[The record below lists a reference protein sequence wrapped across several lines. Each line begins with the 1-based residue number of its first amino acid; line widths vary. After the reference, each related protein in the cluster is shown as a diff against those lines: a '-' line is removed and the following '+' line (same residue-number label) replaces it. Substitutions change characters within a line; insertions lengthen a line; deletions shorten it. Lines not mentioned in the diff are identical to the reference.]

1 MLAGRDLHGLRL
13 LWRLFRA
20 NSRNRTAAWLIVL
33 FAAVVAA
40 TEPVLPALMKHVLD
54 VGFTARRDFPL
65 WAVPAVLLGLFTVRG
80 LAWLAS
86 QFLTQWLTQNVLA
99 RVRELVY
106 GQIVSAQLAAL
117 QRESASSLIGASVYE
132 AQLALGMIFP
142 GLLTLV
148 RDSLTLLAL
157 FAYLLWVNWSLTLL
171 TLAILLPLI
180 LTMRQISRR
189 AKRLNVQMQ
198 KAAEDTSY
206 ALEEGMLAAP
216 VIRVHNAQRTFT
228 RRFDAINQ
236 RLRRT
241 TVKTLV
247 SGSSTTPVSQWLS
260 ALAVSVVI
268 VFAMWQSDIT
278 GQHSVGGFVAFITAM
293 MMTLSPLR
301 RVADIVQPMVRALSS
316 LERLRGIVDAPPE
329 LDSGTHRV
337 DRARGELEFDDVGVT
352 LVGMDR
358 PVLDGVSLRVHAGES
373 LAIVGPSGAGK
384 TTLMRLVP
392 RLLEPT
398 QGRLLLDG
406 VPLRDWDLHNL
417 REQIAYVG
425 QDVVLLNDSVGANV
439 SFGEPVH
446 ADRAWAAL
454 DAAALGD
461 FVRSLP
467 GGLQA
472 PIGHNGSQLSGGQRQ
487 RLSIARALYRNAPLL
502 ILDEATSA
510 LDAESERLVQQAIDR
525 LMRGRTTIVIAH
537 RLATIAH
544 CDRIAVLDAGRLIEL
559 GTQAELLQK
568 DGLYAQLHRMQF
580 QLAASPPQSAGADQ
594 DCAHA
599 ANRSSSAST

>member
-1 MLAGRDLHGLRL
+1 MLAARDRSGLALLLRL
-13 LWRLFRA
+13 FKA
-20 NSRNRTAAWLIVL
+20 NPRNRAAALLIVL
-33 FAAVVAA
+33 FAAIVAA

-54 VGFTARRDFPL
+54 VGFTAKRDFPL

-106 GQIVSAQLAAL
+106 AQIVHAQLAQL

-148 RDSLTLLAL
+148 RDSFTLVAL
-157 FAYLLWVNWSLTLL
+157 FGYLLWVNWSLTAL

-180 LTMRQISRR
+180 LTMRLISRR
-189 AKRLNVQMQ
+189 AKRLNAQMQ
-198 KAAEDTSY
+198 KAAEETAY
-206 ALEEGMLAAP
+206 ALEEGVLAAP
-216 VIRVHNAQRTFT
+216 VIRVHNAQDSFSK
-228 RRFDAINQ
+228 RFDHINQ
-236 RLRRT
+236 SLRRT

-247 SGSSTTPVSQWLS
+247 SGSTSTPVSQWLS

-268 VFAMWQSDIT
+268 VFAMWQSDVS

-301 RVADIVQPMVRALSS
+301 RVADIVQPMMRALSS
-316 LERLRGIVDAPPE
+316 LDRLQAIVNAPQE
-329 LDSGTHRV
+329 QDSGTHAV
-337 DRARGELEFDDVGVT
+337 DRARGDLVFDDVSVTIDGV
-352 LVGMDR
+352 DR
-358 PVLDGVSLRVHAGES
+358 PVLDRISLQVRAGES
-373 LAIVGPSGAGK
+373 LALVGPSGAGK

-392 RLLEPT
+392 RLIEPT
-398 QGRLLLDG
+398 HGRILLDG
-406 VPLRDWDLHNL
+406 VPLRDWSLHSL

-425 QDVVLLNDSVGANV
+425 QDVVLLNDSIGANV
-439 SFGEPVH
+439 SFGAPLDE
-446 ADRAWAAL
+446 ARAWAAL

-461 FVRSLP
+461 FVRGLP
-467 GGLQA
+467 DGLDA
-472 PIGHNGSQLSGGQRQ
+472 TVGHNGSQLSGGQRQ
-487 RLSIARALYRNAPLL
+487 RLSIARALYRDAPIL

-525 LMRGRTTIVIAH
+525 LMQGRTTIVIAH

-544 CDRIAVLDAGRLIEL
+544 CHRIAVLDQGRLVEL
-559 GTQAELLQK
+559 GTQAELLHK
-568 DGLYAQLHRMQF
+568 GGLYAQLHRMQF
-580 QLAASPPQSAGADQ
+580 HTALAPG
-594 DCAHA
+594 
-599 ANRSSSAST
+599 

>member
-1 MLAGRDLHGLRL
+1 
-13 LWRLFRA
+13 
-20 NSRNRTAAWLIVL
+20 
-33 FAAVVAA
+33 
-40 TEPVLPALMKHVLD
+40 
-54 VGFTARRDFPL
+54 
-65 WAVPAVLLGLFTVRG
+65 
-80 LAWLAS
+80 
-86 QFLTQWLTQNVLA
+86 
-99 RVRELVY
+99 
-106 GQIVSAQLAAL
+106 VSK
-117 QRESASSLIGASVYE
+117 
-132 AQLALGMIFP
+132 
-142 GLLTLV
+142 
-148 RDSLTLLAL
+148 
-157 FAYLLWVNWSLTLL
+157 
-171 TLAILLPLI
+171 
-180 LTMRQISRR
+180 RQ
-189 AKRLNVQMQ
+189 
-198 KAAEDTSY
+198 
-206 ALEEGMLAAP
+206 
-216 VIRVHNAQRTFT
+216 HNAQSGFAA
-228 RRFDAINQ
+228 RFDRINQ
-236 RLRRT
+236 SLRRT

-268 VFAMWQSDIT
+268 VFAMWQSDVT

-316 LERLRGIVDAPPE
+316 LQRLRGIVDAPPE
-329 LDSGTHRV
+329 ADTGTYMV
-337 DRARGELEFDDVGVT
+337 ERARGELEFDDVGVT
-352 LVGMDR
+352 LGGMDR
-358 PVLDGVSLRVHAGES
+358 PVLDGVSLRVRAGES

-406 VPLRDWDLHNL
+406 VPLREWKLHNL

-425 QDVVLLNDSVGANV
+425 QDVVLLNDSIGANV
-439 SFGEPVH
+439 SFGEPV
-446 ADRAWAAL
+446 DPGRAWAAL

-472 PIGHNGSQLSGGQRQ
+472 SVGHNGSQLSGGQRQ
-487 RLSIARALYRNAPLL
+487 RLSIARALYRDAPLL

-537 RLATIAH
+537 RLATISH

-580 QLAASPPQSAGADQ
+580 HVAASQTQTAQADHTAEH
-594 DCAHA
+594 DADH
-599 ANRSSSAST
+599 SGEPT

>member
-1 MLAGRDLHGLRL
+1 MSERSLRPSGSAVRL
-13 LWRLFRA
+13 LRQLFNA
-20 NSRNRTAAWLIVL
+20 TPRNRSAALLIVL
-33 FAAVVAA
+33 FAAIVAA

-54 VGFTARRDFPL
+54 VGFTAKRDFPL
-65 WAVPAVLLGLFTVRG
+65 WAVPAVLMGLFTVRG

-106 GQIVSAQLAAL
+106 GQIVHAQLSQL

-148 RDSLTLLAL
+148 RDSFTLIAL
-157 FAYLLWVNWSLTLL
+157 FGYLLWVNWSLTLL
-171 TLAILLPLI
+171 TLGILLPLI
-180 LTMRQISRR
+180 FTMRIISRR
-189 AKRLNVQMQ
+189 AKRLNAQMQ
-198 KAAEDTSY
+198 KAAEETSY

-216 VIRVHNAQRTFT
+216 VIRVHNAQSGFAA
-228 RRFDAINQ
+228 RFDRINQ
-236 RLRRT
+236 SLRRT

-247 SGSSTTPVSQWLS
+247 SGSTTTPVSQWLS

-268 VFAMWQSDIT
+268 VFAMWQSDVS

-301 RVADIVQPMVRALSS
+301 RVADIVQPMMRALTS
-316 LERLRGIVDAPPE
+316 LDRLRSIVDAPQE
-329 LDSGTHRV
+329 QDTGTHTAERV
-337 DRARGELEFDDVGVT
+337 RGDLEFDDVGVT
-352 LVGMDR
+352 LSAMDR
-358 PVLDGVSLRVHAGES
+358 PVLDGIRLRVQAGES
-373 LAIVGPSGAGK
+373 LALVGPSGAGK

-398 QGRLLLDG
+398 RGRLLLDG
-406 VPLRDWDLHNL
+406 VPLRDWSLHSL

-425 QDVVLLNDSVGANV
+425 QDVVLLNDSIGANV
-439 SFGEPVH
+439 SFGSEVDE
-446 ADRAWAAL
+446 DRAWAAL
-454 DAAALGD
+454 NAAALGD
-461 FVRSLP
+461 FVRGLP

-472 PIGHNGSQLSGGQRQ
+472 PVGHNGSQLSGGQRQ

-510 LDAESERLVQQAIDR
+510 LDAESERLVQQAINR
-525 LMRGRTTIVIAH
+525 LMEGRTTIVIAH

-544 CDRIAVLDAGRLIEL
+544 CHRIAVLDEGRLIEL

-580 QLAASPPQSAGADQ
+580 RPGEAKSNAG
-594 DCAHA
+594 
-599 ANRSSSAST
+599 

>member
-1 MLAGRDLHGLRL
+1 MLEGRDRQGVTL
-13 LWRLFRA
+13 LWQLFKA
-20 NSRNRTAAWLIVL
+20 HPRNRAAALLIVL
-33 FAAVVAA
+33 FAAIVAA

-54 VGFTARRDFPL
+54 VGFTAKRDFPL
-65 WAVPAVLLGLFTVRG
+65 WAVPAVLMGLFTVRG

-99 RVRELVY
+99 RVRALVFS
-106 GQIVSAQLAAL
+106 QIVRAQLAQL

-148 RDSLTLLAL
+148 RDSFTLIAL
-157 FAYLLWVNWSLTLL
+157 FGYLLWVNWSLTLL

-180 LTMRQISRR
+180 FTMRLISRR
-189 AKRLNVQMQ
+189 AKRLNTQMQ
-198 KAAEDTSY
+198 KAAEETSY

-216 VIRVHNAQRTFT
+216 VIRVHNAQQSFAE
-228 RRFDAINQ
+228 RFDQINQ

-247 SGSSTTPVSQWLS
+247 SGSTTTPVSQWLS

-268 VFAMWQSDIT
+268 VFAMWQSDVT

-316 LERLRGIVDAPPE
+316 LNRLQGIFEAPQE
-329 LDSGTHRV
+329 EDGGTHVV
-337 DRARGELEFDDVGVT
+337 DRARGELAFDGVGVW
-352 LVGMDR
+352 LDDMDR
-358 PVLDGVSLRVHAGES
+358 PVLEDITLHVRAGES
-373 LAIVGPSGAGK
+373 LALVGPSGAGK
-384 TTLMRLVP
+384 TTLMRLLP
-392 RLLEPT
+392 RLREPT
-398 QGRLLLDG
+398 SGRLLLDG
-406 VPLRDWDLHNL
+406 VPLRDWSLHSL
-417 REQIAYVG
+417 RDQIAYVG
-425 QDVVLLNDSVGANV
+425 QDVVLLNDSIGANV
-439 SFGEPVH
+439 SFGEPLD
-446 ADRAWAAL
+446 AARAWAAL

-461 FVRSLP
+461 FVRTLP

-472 PIGHNGSQLSGGQRQ
+472 PVGHNGSQLSGGQRQ

-525 LMRGRTTIVIAH
+525 LMQGRTTIVIAH

-544 CDRIAVLDAGRLIEL
+544 CDRIAVLEGGRLVEL
-559 GTQAELLQK
+559 GTQAELLQHE
-568 DGLYAQLHRMQF
+568 GLYAQLHHMQF
-580 QLAASPPQSAGADQ
+580 HTAAS
-594 DCAHA
+594 A
-599 ANRSSSAST
+599 AQR

>member
-106 GQIVSAQLAAL
+106 TQIVSAQLAAL

-180 LTMRQISRR
+180 VTMRQISRR
-189 AKRLNVQMQ
+189 AKRLNAQMQ

-206 ALEEGMLAAP
+206 ALEEGVLAAP
-216 VIRVHNAQRTFT
+216 VIRVHNAQRTFA

-236 RLRRT
+236 NLRRT

-268 VFAMWQSDIT
+268 VFAMWQSDVT

-316 LERLRGIVDAPPE
+316 LQRLRGIVDAPPE
-329 LDSGTHRV
+329 ADTGTYAV

-352 LVGMDR
+352 LGGMDR
-358 PVLDGVSLRVHAGES
+358 PVLDGVSLRVRAGES

-406 VPLRDWDLHNL
+406 VPLREWKLHNL

-425 QDVVLLNDSVGANV
+425 QDVVLLNDSIGANV
-439 SFGEPVH
+439 SFGEPV
-446 ADRAWAAL
+446 DPGRAWAAL

-472 PIGHNGSQLSGGQRQ
+472 SVGHNGSQLSGGQRQ
-487 RLSIARALYRNAPLL
+487 RLSIARALYRDAPLL

-537 RLATIAH
+537 RLATISH

-580 QLAASPPQSAGADQ
+580 HVAASQTQTAQADHTAEH
-594 DCAHA
+594 DADH
-599 ANRSSSAST
+599 SGEPT

>member
-1 MLAGRDLHGLRL
+1 MLARPDRRGLAL
-13 LWRLFRA
+13 LLRLFRA
-20 NSRNRTAAWLIVL
+20 TPRNRTAALLVVL
-33 FAAVVAA
+33 FAAIVAA

-54 VGFTARRDFPL
+54 VGFTPQRDFPL

-80 LAWLAS
+80 LAWMAS

-106 GQIVSAQLAAL
+106 AQIVHAQLAQL

-157 FAYLLWVNWSLTLL
+157 FGYLLWVNWSLTLL

-180 LTMRQISRR
+180 WTMRAISRR
-189 AKRLNVQMQ
+189 AKRLNAQMQ
-198 KAAEDTSY
+198 KTAEQTSY

-216 VIRVHNAQRTFT
+216 VIRVHNAQERFAA
-228 RRFDAINQ
+228 RFDRINQ
-236 RLRRT
+236 ALRRT

-247 SGSSTTPVSQWLS
+247 SGSASTPVSQWLS

-268 VFAMWQSDIT
+268 VFAMWQSDVT
-278 GQHSVGGFVAFITAM
+278 GRHSVGGFVAFITAM

-301 RVADIVQPMVRALSS
+301 RVADIVQPMMRALSA
-316 LERLRGIVDAPPE
+316 LERLQSIVDAPRE
-329 LDSGTHRV
+329 HDTGTHTAQ
-337 DRARGELEFDDVGVT
+337 RARGDLEFDDVSVSIGAV
-352 LVGMDR
+352 DR
-358 PVLDGVSLRVHAGES
+358 PVLDHVSLHVRAGES
-373 LAIVGPSGAGK
+373 LALVGPSGAGK

-398 QGRLLLDG
+398 HGRVLLDG
-406 VPLRDWDLHNL
+406 VPLPDWSLHSL

-425 QDVVLLNDSVGANV
+425 QDVVLLNDSIGANV
-439 SFGEPVH
+439 SFGAPLDE
-446 ADRAWAAL
+446 ARAWAAL
-454 DAAALGD
+454 EAAALGD
-461 FVRSLP
+461 FVRGLP
-467 GGLQA
+467 GGLAA
-472 PIGHNGSQLSGGQRQ
+472 PVGHNGSQLSGGQRQ
-487 RLSIARALYRNAPLL
+487 RLSIARALYRDAPLL

-525 LMRGRTTIVIAH
+525 LMQGRTTIVIAH

-544 CDRIAVLDAGRLIEL
+544 CDRIAVLDQGRLVEL
-559 GTQAELLQK
+559 GTQAELLQRG
-568 DGLYAQLHRMQF
+568 GLYAQLHRMQF
-580 QLAASPPQSAGADQ
+580 HAVSAADRNSA
-594 DCAHA
+594 
-599 ANRSSSAST
+599 SSAETCVATSGE

>member
-1 MLAGRDLHGLRL
+1 L

>member
-1 MLAGRDLHGLRL
+1 MLAGRDLDGLRL

-20 NSRNRTAAWLIVL
+20 NPRNRTAAWLIVL
-33 FAAVVAA
+33 FAAIVAA

-106 GQIVSAQLAAL
+106 AQIVSAQLAAL

-180 LTMRQISRR
+180 VTMRQISRR
-189 AKRLNVQMQ
+189 AKRLNAQMQ

-206 ALEEGMLAAP
+206 ALEEGVLAAP
-216 VIRVHNAQRTFT
+216 VIRVHNAQRTFA

-236 RLRRT
+236 NLRRT

-268 VFAMWQSDIT
+268 VFAMWQSDVT

-316 LERLRGIVDAPPE
+316 LQRLRGIVDAPPE
-329 LDSGTHRV
+329 ADTGTYMV
-337 DRARGELEFDDVGVT
+337 ERARGELEFDDVGVT
-352 LVGMDR
+352 LGGMDR
-358 PVLDGVSLRVHAGES
+358 PVLDGVSLRVRAGES

-406 VPLRDWDLHNL
+406 VPLREWNLHNL

-425 QDVVLLNDSVGANV
+425 QDVVLLNDSIGANV
-439 SFGEPVH
+439 SFGEPV
-446 ADRAWAAL
+446 DPGRAWAAL

-472 PIGHNGSQLSGGQRQ
+472 SVGHNGSQLSGGQRQ
-487 RLSIARALYRNAPLL
+487 RLSIARALYRDAPLL

-537 RLATIAH
+537 RLATISH

-580 QLAASPPQSAGADQ
+580 HVGASQTQTAQADRTAEH
-594 DCAHA
+594 DADH
-599 ANRSSSAST
+599 SGEPT